1 MKLSELT
8 NEEVLFMYF
17 SNRKWLD
24 VYEDIFKYKEINDR
38 LDILD
43 VGFVTVTEKLQDS
56 DIERIKKSHHYKLAS
71 SVEIKLYPLVDMI
84 QEADADLYNSVI
96 DCFEKAEI

>member
-24 VYEDIFKYKEINDR
+24 VYEDIFKYRELNDR

-43 VGFVTVTEKLQDS
+43 VGFVTVTQKLEDS
-56 DIERIKKSHHYKLAS
+56 DIERISESRHYKLAS
-71 SVEIKLYPLVDMI
+71 NVEIKLYPLVDMI
-84 QEADADLYNSVI
+84 QEADADLYNSVVE
-96 DCFEKAEI
+96 CFKKAEI

>member
-1 MKLSELT
+1 MKLSELS

-24 VYEDIFKYKEINDR
+24 VYEDIFKYRELNDR

-43 VGFVTVTEKLQDS
+43 VGFVTVTQKLEDS
-56 DIERIKKSHHYKLAS
+56 DIERISESRHYKLAS
-71 SVEIKLYPLVDMI
+71 NVEIKLYPLVDMI
-84 QEADADLYNSVI
+84 QEADANLYNSVVE
-96 DCFEKAEI
+96 CFKKAEI

>member
-1 MKLSELT
+1 MKLSDLS

-24 VYEDIFKYKEINDR
+24 TYEDIFKYKELHDR

-43 VGFVTVTEKLQDS
+43 VGFVTVTQKLNDD
-56 DIERIKKSHHYKLAS
+56 DIERMRETHHYKLALA
-71 SVEIKLYPLVDMI
+71 VETKLYPLVDMI
-84 QEADADLYNSVI
+84 QDADADLYQSVVE
-96 DCFEKAEI
+96 CFNKAEI

>member
-24 VYEDIFKYKEINDR
+24 VYDDMFQYRELVDR

-43 VGFVTVTEKLQDS
+43 FGFVTVTQKLEDS
-56 DIERIKKSHHYKLAS
+56 DIERIKESQHYKLAS

-84 QEADADLYNSVI
+84 QEADADLYNSVVE
-96 DCFEKAEI
+96 CFKKAEI

>member
-38 LDILD
+38 IDILD
-43 VGFVTVTEKLQDS
+43 VGYVTVTEKLKDS
-56 DIERIKKSHHYKLAS
+56 DIERMQESHHYKLAS

-84 QEADADLYNSVI
+84 QEADADLYNSVVE
-96 DCFEKAEI
+96 CFKKAEI

>member
-24 VYEDIFKYKEINDR
+24 VYEDIFKYKELNDR

-43 VGFVTVTEKLQDS
+43 VGFVTVTQKLEDS
-56 DIERIKKSHHYKLAS
+56 DIERISESRHYKLAS
-71 SVEIKLYPLVDMI
+71 NVEIKLYPLVDMI
-84 QEADADLYNSVI
+84 QEADADLYNSVVE
-96 DCFEKAEI
+96 CFKKAEI